1 VVGNLVVVV
10 SISAFEVHKNMIKHR
25 LAVMAIVGAAFMVT
39 LSTLDFSASAQE
51 RPSAFGKPEGEK
63 ATQLYRLKNK
73 NGLEA
78 AITDYGATLVSL
90 KVPDRQGKLADV
102 ILGYDD
108 ASGYQKTTAYL
119 GAIVGRYGNRIAKGK
134 FILNGVTYTLA
145 TNNGPN
151 HLHGGVTGFSKK
163 FWQARESATG
173 NSLTLS
179 YTSKDGEEGYPGN
192 LSVTVTYTLTD
203 QNELRIDY
211 SATTD
216 KATVVNLTNHA
227 YFNLT
232 GDPQKD
238 ILQHQLMLHASRFTP
253 VDSGLIPTGELRSVK
268 GTPFDFT
275 KSIAIG
281 ARIGQDDEQLKRGG
295 GYDHNFVLDKGKT
308 EQPVKVAEVYEPVSG
323 RLLEVSTTEPGIQ
336 FYTGNSL
343 GGPPKGKG
351 GIAYRPR
358 AAFCLETQHF
368 PDSPNH
374 PEFPSTTL
382 NPGQRYRTTT
392 IYRFSVR

>member
-1 VVGNLVVVV
+1 
-10 SISAFEVHKNMIKHR
+10 
-25 LAVMAIVGAAFMVT
+25 MVT
-39 LSTLDFSASAQE
+39 LSALDFPASAQE
-51 RPSAFGKPEGEK
+51 RPSVFGRPEGEK
-63 ATQLYRLKNK
+63 AAQLYRLKNK

-78 AITDYGATLVSL
+78 AIADYGATLVSL

-102 ILGYDD
+102 VLGYDD
-108 ASGYQKTTAYL
+108 ALRYQKGAAYF
-119 GAIVGRYGNRIAKGK
+119 GATVGRYGNRIAKGK
-134 FILNGVTYTLA
+134 FVLNGVTYTLA

-163 FWQARESATG
+163 FWQARESAAG
-173 NSLTLS
+173 DSLMLS

-192 LSVTVTYTLTD
+192 LKVTVTYTLTD

-216 KATVVNLTNHA
+216 KATVVNLTNRS

-275 KSIAIG
+275 KSTAIG
-281 ARIGQDDEQLKRGG
+281 ARIGQDDEQLKPGR

-308 EQPVKVAEVYEPVSG
+308 EQPVNVAEVYEPGSG
-323 RLLEVSTTEPGIQ
+323 RVLEVSTTEPGIQ
-336 FYTGNSL
+336 FYTGNYLEGS
-343 GGPPKGKG
+343 PKGKG

-358 AAFCLETQHF
+358 AGFCLETQHF
-368 PDSPNH
+368 PDSPNQAA
-374 PEFPSTTL
+374 FPSTTL
-382 NPGQRYRTTT
+382 NPGQSYRTTT